1 MDEAGMDDTERYAYG
16 HSAKG
21 KRRYAENPG
30 SKSIRI
36 NFMGGLRGKQFIA
49 PMVVEGYCNNNV
61 CQAYIDQCLIPCL
74 SPGETVIM
82 DNASFHKS
90 KGVKEANKFA
100 QNSIYLSSQQATRYF
115 GKLPLR
121 VVMRF
126 VFFRSKLRGIRP
138 LAIEDAGCHLLFLPP
153 YSPDLNPIEHVWSPL
168 KNRVRMKLDQDEIN
182 LEAALSQVMKSMSET
197 IR

>member
-1 MDEAGMDDTERYAYG
+1 M
-16 HSAKG
+16 
-21 KRRYAENPG
+21 
-30 SKSIRI
+30 
-36 NFMGGLRGKQFIA
+36 A
-49 PMVVEGYCNNNV
+49 PMMVEGYCNANV

-90 KGVKEANKFA
+90 KGVKE
-100 QNSIYLSSQQATRYF
+100 
-115 GKLPLR
+115 
-121 VVMRF
+121 
-126 VFFRSKLRGIRP
+126 
-138 LAIEDAGCHLLFLPP
+138 AIEDAGCHLLFLPP

-182 LEAALSQVMKSMSET
+182 LETALSQVMKSMSET